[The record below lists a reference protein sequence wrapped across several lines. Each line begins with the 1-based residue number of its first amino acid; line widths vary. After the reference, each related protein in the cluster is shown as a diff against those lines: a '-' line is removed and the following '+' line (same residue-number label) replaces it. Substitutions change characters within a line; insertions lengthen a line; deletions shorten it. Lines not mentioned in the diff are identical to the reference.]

1 MTQKSL
7 ILVVVILFFAPVFA
21 YPTKAQTEED
31 RAWVN
36 KHFQDVL
43 NRVMPIGGYTLGYR
57 SYRDLYTDE
66 LEYSFFFDGDSLD
79 QDLNATFRIA
89 DKISIYEQIMASHR
103 KKPAASISEILQEL
117 KLQEWRFTE
126 TSCPAISSQF
136 EQFYSLS
143 LETMSSQERADRKA
157 GRQIITL
164 HPREHYFE
172 SRVTGGR
179 LRLVIANGE
188 HQFVIW
194 AEATRQ
200 ALSSCAKKNNAPKK

>member
-1 MTQKSL
+1 MTQKAL
-7 ILVVVILFFAPVFA
+7 TTVVIILLIVLIFAHPA
-21 YPTKAQTEED
+21 KAQTERD
-31 RAWVN
+31 FAWVN
-36 KHFQDVL
+36 NHFQDVL
-43 NRVMPIGGYTLGYR
+43 NRLMPIGGYTLGYR

-66 LEYSFFFDGDSLD
+66 LEYSFIFDGDSYD
-79 QDLNATFRIA
+79 QDLSATFRIA
-89 DKISIYEQIMASHR
+89 DKTSIYDQIMASHR
-103 KKPAASISEILQEL
+103 KKPAASISEIVQDL

-126 TSCPAISSQF
+126 TSCPAIRSQF

-143 LETMSSQERADRKA
+143 LETMSSQEKADRQS

-179 LRLVIANGE
+179 LRLVMENGE
-188 HQFVIW
+188 HPFVVW

-200 ALSSCAKKNNAPKK
+200 ALSACARKSNAPKK